1 MPVNQTINEADT
13 ATFHCNATG
22 NPTPKI
28 TWLKDGKTVATGDTL
43 SFEAN
48 RTHSGKYVCSA
59 ENGLEKA
66 ISASAY
72 LDVRCKYSRIIFELC
87 YYSNISLL
95 LYELVYHYSANNYIC
110 TQCSVYIQT
119 LYAISEGKHNTK
131 LIIGILSKSTTKPN
145 LG

>member
-1 MPVNQTINEADT
+1 MPVNQTINEMDT

-28 TWLKDGKTVATGDTL
+28 TWLKDGQTVATGDTL

-66 ISASAY
+66 IGASAY
-72 LDVRCKYSRIIFELC
+72 LNVQCEYLRIFELC
-87 YYSNISLL
+87 YYFNSSLL
-95 LYELVYHYSANNYIC
+95 LHELVYRYSANNYIC
-110 TQCSVYIQT
+110 TQCSVDKET
-119 LYAISEGKHNTK
+119 LYAISEAKHKTNSFID
-131 LIIGILSKSTTKPN
+131 L
-145 LG
+145 

>member
-22 NPTPKI
+22 NPMPKI
-28 TWLKDGKTVATGDTL
+28 TWLKDGETVATGDTL

-59 ENGLEKA
+59 ENGLEKV

-72 LDVRCKYSRIIFELC
+72 LDVQCKYLRIIFELC
-87 YYSNISLL
+87 YYFNILL
-95 LYELVYHYSANNYIC
+95 LLHELVYHYSANNYIC
-110 TQCSVYIQT
+110 TQSSVNKET
-119 LYAISEGKHNTK
+119 LMPCQSA
-131 LIIGILSKSTTKPN
+131 STT
-145 LG
+145 LS